1 MKLDSGRCDGRG
13 PIIVSVMFAFVIA
26 VLGWITTTAIN
37 SKEGL
42 AKEYLDKSVQLNQSI
57 NVTEILGSRL
67 TIVDAWVAIA
77 FVSFV
82 P

>member
-1 MKLDSGRCDGRG
+1 MKLDSNNCDGRG

-42 AKEYLDKSVQLNQSI
+42 AKEYLDKSVQLNQSM
-57 NVTEILGSRL
+57 L
-67 TIVDAWVAIA
+67 VALDELLR
-77 FVSFV
+77 V
-82 P
+82 